1 MNRVKE
7 MRRLC
12 PAIKTL
18 LNEWIENVEFDI
30 ISSYHG
36 LFCCNVKRGANLELL
51 NELGI
56 QLRDGRLWE
65 RDEQSY
71 SFTINGDIVRRIADY
86 SANH

>member
-7 MRRLC
+7 MSRLC
-12 PAIKTL
+12 SVIKFL
-18 LNEWIENVEFDI
+18 LNEWIKDAEFDI

-36 LFCCNVKRGANLELL
+36 LFCCNVKRGASLELL
-51 NELGI
+51 DELGI
-56 QLRDGRLWE
+56 QLRGGRLWE

>member
-7 MRRLC
+7 MSRLC
-12 PAIKTL
+12 SAIKFL
-18 LNEWIENVEFDI
+18 LNEWIKDAEFDI

-36 LFCCNVKRGANLELL
+36 MFYCTCKRDANLELL
-51 NELGI
+51 ESFGI
-56 QLRDGRLWE
+56 KLTDRRLWE

-71 SFTINGDIVRRIADY
+71 SFTINGDIVRRVADY